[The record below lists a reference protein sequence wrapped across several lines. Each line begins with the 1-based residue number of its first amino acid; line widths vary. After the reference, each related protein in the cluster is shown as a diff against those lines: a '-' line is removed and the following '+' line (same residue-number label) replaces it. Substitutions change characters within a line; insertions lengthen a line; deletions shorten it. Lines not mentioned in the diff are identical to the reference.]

1 MKYRLIEITKI
12 NLNEINIIKN
22 IIYSSNSNTLIAR
35 LGKSFI
41 IKFLK
46 LCINSQKSNVF
57 VYKNFDDKIIAYAI
71 FFKKQKYINMEIK
84 NLRFTII
91 LEILIK
97 LKINL
102 LYDIIRIYF
111 NKDLKLLNKDN
122 LVILKNSVNLTY
134 LAVDKK
140 YRNQGIGK
148 IFLENIINNNYRNL
162 TISVE
167 TDNKNTLNFYEKYM
181 DFKIVGS
188 RIRAKNNLYLLIKKI
203 N

>member
-22 IIYSSNSNTLIAR
+22 IIYSSNANTLIAR
-35 LGKSFI
+35 LGKNFI

-57 VYKNFDDKIIAYAI
+57 VYKNFDGKIIAYAI

-84 NLRFTII
+84 KLRFTII

-111 NKDLKLLNKDN
+111 NKDLKLLDKDN

-148 IFLENIINNNYRNL
+148 KFLENIINNNYRNL

-188 RIRAKNNLYLLIKKI
+188 RIRAKNNLYLLIKT

>member
-22 IIYSSNSNTLIAR
+22 IIYSSNANTLIAR
-35 LGKSFI
+35 LGKNFI

-57 VYKNFDDKIIAYAI
+57 VYKNFDCKIIAYAI

-84 NLRFTII
+84 KLRITII

-111 NKDLKLLNKDN
+111 NKDLKLLDKDN

-148 IFLENIINNNYRNL
+148 KFLENIMNNNYKNL
-162 TISVE
+162 IISVE

-188 RIRAKNNLYLLIKKI
+188 RIRAKNNLYLLIKT